1 MTLAF
6 IALHFR
12 CCLGLQNIKLLLL
25 IMNNKLHESSGIRL
39 LCCTEILYQYH
50 YWLVHILYPT
60 FYKPDKRSN
69 QLATL
74 STLNQQCTA
83 ALKVAA
89 GYGVCHCYTS
99 RSRFKQWNREDDL
112 QNKKFCSK
120 IQEEPPLL
128 RQFFPASVSRTYWN
142 SSTSRNN
149 FARQKFLSGK
159 IFYLLRPCLLKT
171 TVWTA
176 VYSEISITMR
186 ISRHSFHSDK
196 TGAVCFYWQPAP
208 SILLSVWRRRRKS
221 CVLLWRMHYTERR
234 SSTRRTWLS
243 WSRGCRPSTRPSGTR
258 SISPTKRRPT
268 SASLWWSSRFVPDCF
283 LFIIT

>member
-1 MTLAF
+1 MEFVTV
-6 IALHFR
+6 
-12 CCLGLQNIKLLLL
+12 
-25 IMNNKLHESSGIRL
+25 
-39 LCCTEILYQYH
+39 T
-50 YWLVHILYPT
+50 P
-60 FYKPDKRSN
+60 
-69 QLATL
+69 
-74 STLNQQCTA
+74 
-83 ALKVAA
+83 
-89 GYGVCHCYTS
+89 S
-99 RSRFKQWNREDDL
+99 RSRFKHWDCEDDL

-128 RQFFPASVSRTYWN
+128 RQGFFFPASVSRTYWN
-142 SSTSRNN
+142 SSTSRKSS
-149 FARQKFLSGK
+149 AGQKLLSGK

-171 TVWTA
+171 TVCTA
-176 VYSEISITMR
+176 VYSEISITMQ
-186 ISRHSFHSDK
+186 ISRHSFLSDK

-258 SISPTKRRPT
+258 SISPTKRKPT

-283 LFIIT
+283 KRIYSSISFNALFVITQIESRFFLKASCKLGA